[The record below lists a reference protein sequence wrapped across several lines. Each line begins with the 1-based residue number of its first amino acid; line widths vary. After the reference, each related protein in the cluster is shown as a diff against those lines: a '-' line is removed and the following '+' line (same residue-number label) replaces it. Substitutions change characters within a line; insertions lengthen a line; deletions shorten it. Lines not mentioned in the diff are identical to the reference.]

1 MTERP
6 IEIIAEAAEGYG
18 GDYAK
23 ESALVDAAAAAGVD
37 AVKFHLIH
45 AEEFCTD
52 DYEHVEQVR
61 ALEIPDERWLA
72 ASRRAHDRGL
82 LMLFD
87 VFGPRG
93 LRIAAAAAADGVK
106 IHASD
111 ALNHRFVAQVA
122 AARFASVY
130 VATGGLTVAELR
142 PLLELLRAQD
152 VTLVHGIQSYPT
164 AHEDNCL
171 GRLALFARLFAPAA
185 LGFAD
190 HTGSDDPARLWLAAA
205 AVGAGATTIEKHLTL
220 VVAAKDPDHQSAVNA
235 DELKVFATNM
245 RHAAAAIGHTPRGED
260 DLAMPR
266 AELDYRSRARRQLV
280 ALSDLA
286 GGTTLALE
294 HLAFKRVRPVPGVLT
309 DPKDAIGRRL
319 RTGLRRDEALT
330 AEALA

>member
-1 MTERP
+1 MTVP
-6 IEIIAEAAEGYG
+6 SIEIIAEAAEGYA
-18 GDYAK
+18 GDYEK

-37 AVKFHLIH
+37 AIKFHLIH

-61 ALEIPDERWLA
+61 ALEIPDQRWVT

-82 LMLFD
+82 RMLFD

-93 LRIAAAAAADGVK
+93 LRIASSAAADGVK

-122 AARFASVY
+122 AMRFARVY
-130 VATGGLTVAELR
+130 LATGGLTVAELR
-142 PLLELLRAQD
+142 PLVELLAGQA

-164 AHEDNCL
+164 AHEDNGL
-171 GRLALFARLFAPAA
+171 ARLALFARLFPDAA

-190 HTGSDDPARLWLAAA
+190 HTGSDDPARLWLSAT

-220 VVAAKDPDHQSAVNA
+220 VVAARDPDHQSALNA
-235 DELKVFATNM
+235 DDLKVFATNM
-245 RHAAAAIGHTPRGED
+245 RHAAAALGHTPHDED
-260 DLAMPR
+260 DLGMPQ
-266 AELDYRSRARRQLV
+266 AEREYRSRSRRQLV
-280 ALSDLA
+280 ALDDLA

-294 HLAFKRVRPVPGVLT
+294 HLAFKRVPPVPGVLT
-309 DPKDAIGRRL
+309 DPRDAVGRRL
-319 RTGLRRDEALT
+319 RADLRRDQALT

>member
-1 MTERP
+1 MAAQ

-23 ESALVDAAAAAGVD
+23 ESALIDAAAAAGVD
-37 AVKFHLIH
+37 AIKFHVIH
-45 AEEFCTD
+45 TEEFCTD

-61 ALEIPDERWLA
+61 ALEIPDERWIA
-72 ASRRAHDRGL
+72 AGARAHAHGL

-122 AARFASVY
+122 AAGFGRVY
-130 VATGGLTVAELR
+130 LATGGLTVAELR
-142 PLLELLRAQD
+142 PLVELLSGQD

-171 GRLALFARLFAPAA
+171 ARLALFAGLFANAA

-190 HTGSDDPARLWLAAA
+190 HTGSDDPARMWLSAA

-220 VVAAKDPDHQSAVNA
+220 VVAARDPDHQSALNA
-235 DELKVFATNM
+235 DDLKVFATNM
-245 RHAAAAIGHTPRGED
+245 RHAAAAMGVAPRGED
-260 DLAMPR
+260 ELGMPQ
-266 AELDYRSRARRQLV
+266 AEREYRSRSRRQLV
-280 ALSDLA
+280 AVSDLA
-286 GGTTLALE
+286 GGTTLALD
-294 HLAFKRVRPVPGVLT
+294 HLAFKRVHPVPGVLT
-309 DPKDAIGRRL
+309 DPRDAIGRRL
-319 RTGLRRDEALT
+319 RADLRRDEPLT
-330 AEALA
+330 TEALA